1 MSTELEE
8 KLTSFHA
15 QIERYIA
22 TMVSV
27 PATASDLAQA
37 TFEKAIEHLGD
48 LRDPTRMGPWLY
60 TIAVNIVRQHLR
72 RAVNQ
77 EQSLEFDPLSLR
89 GSVLS
94 SIVRRE
100 SADVLALAIDRLPI
114 SLREAF
120 ALHVVEGLPFAEI
133 AEITEVSI
141 EALHVRNHRAKALL
155 RRQLGSTVDTFW
167 SE

>member
-1 MSTELEE
+1 M
-8 KLTSFHA
+8 
-15 QIERYIA
+15 
-22 TMVSV
+22 
-27 PATASDLAQA
+27 
-37 TFEKAIEHLGD
+37 
-48 LRDPTRMGPWLY
+48 
-60 TIAVNIVRQHLR
+60 
-72 RAVNQ
+72 
-77 EQSLEFDPLSLR
+77 
-89 GSVLS
+89 
-94 SIVRRE
+94 RRE